1 MNLETIKTAAA
12 PAAVGPYSQ
21 AVKAG
26 DWLFCSGQIGLN
38 PNDGKLVPGGV
49 EAETRQALANLDAV
63 LQAAGLNR
71 QSVVKTTVFMTDMK
85 TFPTM
90 NAVYAAFFMAPF
102 PARSTVQAGALPKG
116 ACVEIEAV
124 AHG

>member
-1 MNLETIKTAAA
+1 MNLDAIKTGAA

-21 AVKAG
+21 AVKMG

-38 PNDGKLVPGGV
+38 PEDGKLVSGGV

-63 LQAAGLNR
+63 LQAAGASR
-71 QSVVKTTVFMTDMK
+71 QSVVKTTVFITDMAA
-85 TFPTM
+85 FPTV
-90 NAVYAAFFMAPF
+90 NAVYAAYFMSPF
-102 PARSTVQAGALPKG
+102 PARSTVQVGALPKG

>member
-38 PNDGKLVPGGV
+38 PEDGKLVPGGV